1 MSLEPTSASG
11 DLKRELKG
19 FIVSQLRL
27 KDVAPES
34 IRDDEPLAAGTL
46 SLDSIDFLELTV
58 AIEKSYGI
66 KITDADEVQRVF
78 RSVGTIAAHIEGHR
92 ARLARA

>member
-1 MSLEPTSASG
+1 
-11 DLKRELKG
+11 
-19 FIVSQLRL
+19 VSQLRL

-34 IRDDEPLAAGTL
+34 IQDDEPLAGGTL

-66 KITDADEVQRVF
+66 KITDADEVQRIF
-78 RSVGTIAAHIEGHR
+78 RSVGSIAAHIEGHR